1 MYASQRKAG
10 KYTNYFL
17 ICNTLGYCSLNI
29 IPIQRE
35 NQKYCSDECRKDAK
49 YADTKRYREELKV
62 MKRKRKVENN
72 PFNKILKELDEYN
85 RKNNCFL
92 SYGQFVL
99 LKQKAGDTK

>member
-1 MYASQRKAG
+1 MSTQ
-10 KYTNYFL
+10 
-17 ICNTLGYCSLNI
+17 LGNFYECKMCGGRFVKV
-29 IPIQRE
+29 RE

-49 YADTKRYREELKV
+49 YADTKRYREELKA

-92 SYGQFVL
+92 SYGQFML